1 MGVAAT
7 LAWQSYGD
15 AARQMIASSYPQLG
29 WLAPQTAAAATAPE
43 VISPPAPASSAD
55 SQELKSIVM
64 NLAVVRQSV
73 DKLADQFVA
82 SQQQILASQQQIAS
96 ELSKLKATE
105 HEVFEKV
112 SSAPP
117 RPPAP
122 PVRKPVPVPPQVAQE
137 APVR

>member
-7 LAWQSYGD
+7 LAWQSHGD
-15 AARQMIASSYPQLG
+15 ATRQMIASSYPQLG

-43 VISPPAPASSAD
+43 VISPPPASSAD
-55 SQELKSIVM
+55 SEELKSIVM

-82 SQQQILASQQQIAS
+82 SQQQIVASQQQIAS

-105 HEVFEKV
+105 QGIFEKV

-122 PVRKPVPVPPQVAQE
+122 SARKPVPVPPQVAQE